1 MSTMKRHASG
11 FTLIE
16 VLVAV
21 VIAGVGLL
29 GLAKLQ
35 AASMS
40 NTQIARVRSLVALQ
54 LGGLA
59 AAMHA
64 NPAFWS
70 NVSAVPPTFS
80 MNQTTVT
87 DATKTLNATP
97 PDCKQ
102 VSCSSAQLAAYDVQ
116 AWAAGMNARFPSY
129 NATVTCSSGPTNQ
142 LPVSCS
148 MTATWQEAYTA
159 INQSTVV
166 TGGQRATQSLTLY
179 VQP

>member
-1 MSTMKRHASG
+1 MSMMKRHASG

-21 VIAGVGLL
+21 VVAGVGLL

-64 NPAFWS
+64 NPGFWS
-70 NVSAVPPTFS
+70 NVSAVPATFS

-87 DATKTLNATP
+87 DVTKTLNATP

-102 VSCSSAQLAAYDVQ
+102 VSCTSAQLAAYDVQ
-116 AWAAGMNARFPSY
+116 AWAAGMNAHFPTY
-129 NATVTCSSGPTNQ
+129 NATVTCSSGPTSQ

-148 MTATWQEAYTA
+148 MTATWQEAYKA

-166 TGGQRATQSLTLY
+166 TGGQTATQSLTLY